1 MKRVRIIIALL
12 IAFGFVACNDEEF
25 NEDTIDAQVAEADI
39 SSEQSAD
46 ATYEEIDDIV
56 EEGIL
61 IAPDNGRV
69 EMGRGESLRCAE
81 VSHDAENKIIEIVFD
96 GTCEGAGG
104 HVKKG
109 KIIITYSD
117 RRYVPGAFRSVTF
130 EDFFFDSVQ
139 VEGKRTITNVSESI
153 ESALMFNIKT
163 EGGKLSFPDGTFI
176 SREADHTRTW
186 ERAESPARD
195 VVRLTG
201 SASGTRRDGVSY
213 TSEITTELVF
223 QASCI
228 ASGTAKVPVSG
239 VKEINWDE
247 NSLVVDFG
255 DGSCDNIATVT
266 LNGVTVEKE
275 INPRGHRG
283 RR

>member
-1 MKRVRIIIALL
+1 MKRVRIIAATL
-12 IAFGFVACNDEEF
+12 IAFSFIACNEEDL
-25 NEDTIDAQVAEADI
+25 NEESIDAQVTEADI

-61 IAPDNGRV
+61 IAPDNGRS

-81 VSHDAENKIIEIVFD
+81 VSHDEENKIIEIVFD

-104 HVKKG
+104 HVKSG
-109 KIIITYSD
+109 KVIITCND
-117 RRYVPGAFRSVTF
+117 RRYIPGSFRSVTF
-130 EDFFFDSVQ
+130 EDFFFDDVQ
-139 VEGKRTITNVSESI
+139 VEGTRTITNISESI
-153 ESALMFNIKT
+153 ESAIVFNIKT
-163 EGGKLSFPDGTFI
+163 EGGKLTFPDGTFI

-186 ERAESPARD
+186 ERATSPLND
-195 VVRLTG
+195 VVRLIG
-201 SASGTRRDGVSY
+201 NASGVRRDGVAY
-213 TSEITTELVF
+213 TSDITTELVF

-228 ASGTAKVPVSG
+228 ASGTARIPVSG
-239 VKEINWDE
+239 VKELNWND
-247 NSLVVDFG
+247 NSLIVDFG
-255 DGSCDNIATVT
+255 DGTCDNLASFT

-275 INPRGHRG
+275 VNPRGHRN